1 MDNRTLPGSGR
12 TAVWMN
18 MTQTP
23 DSEKHQSLKLNQQQV
38 LRAYTVLCAVADR
51 TLGGK
56 LVVFAGLG
64 QQGAALALASTLAGA
79 ACLCID
85 AQPQRIK
92 NALRQDC
99 CDFMVNHLDEALRIL
114 KNQIRKRKPVSV
126 GLLGNAA
133 EVLPEMAER
142 GVLPDLLADL
152 TPLGREGYLAPGGM
166 DIPAAQAAHLE
177 ALRQLQQ
184 MGALVLDFDG
194 SESPTKAL
202 RAEDLLAKWAVD
214 HVVQQ
219 TRWTAQTPGLQ
230 GMKQFDELAL
240 AQLPEEDRM
249 RRRWLEQAPK
259 YFRREVP
266 QQRVLWM
273 SPGEKQL
280 LEAAL
285 AQTEIQVK
293 AD

>member
-1 MDNRTLPGSGR
+1 
-12 TAVWMN
+12 
-18 MTQTP
+18 MTRASIVEESP
-23 DSEKHQSLKLNQQQV
+23 SLKLSQQQV
-38 LRAYTVLCAVADR
+38 LRAYTVLCAVAGQGLVGAGR

-56 LVVFAGLG
+56 LVAFAGLS

-114 KNQIRKRKPVSV
+114 KNEVRKRKPVSV

-133 EVLPEMAER
+133 EVLPEMVER
-142 GVLPDLLADL
+142 GVLPDLLADQ
-152 TPLGREGYLAPGGM
+152 TSPGSKNYLAPQGVNLTT
-166 DIPAAQAAHLE
+166 AQAAHLE
-177 ALRQLQQ
+177 ALKQLQR
-184 MGALVLDFDG
+184 MGSLVLDFG
-194 SESPTKAL
+194 GVQPWPMQML
-202 RAEDLLAKWAVD
+202 RADELLAKWAVAQG
-214 HVVQQ
+214 VQL
-219 TRWTAQTPGLQ
+219 TRWTAPGADLQ
-230 GMKQFDELAL
+230 VMKRFDGLAL
-240 AQLPEEDRM
+240 AQWPEQDSV

-273 SPGEKQL
+273 SSAEKESLQAVL
-280 LEAAL
+280 SQMNVQISPDL
-285 AQTEIQVK
+285 
-293 AD
+293 